1 MCIYIN
7 VCVYRYM
14 SIDICI
20 YIYMYVYR
28 HICVYKFIFVYIYI
42 HVMYVNRKVCMYV
55 YIRASTMTQHALL
68 EDYGPAS
75 QTCG

>member
-1 MCIYIN
+1 MCIYTYM
-7 VCVYRYM
+7 CVYRYM

-20 YIYMYVYR
+20 YICMYIDIYV
-28 HICVYKFIFVYIYI
+28 FINLYLYIYI

>member
-1 MCIYIN
+1 MYIYI
-7 VCVYRYM
+7 CMY
-14 SIDICI
+14 IEI
-20 YIYMYVYR
+20 YV
-28 HICVYKFIFVYIYI
+28 FINLYLYIYI

>member
-1 MCIYIN
+1 
-7 VCVYRYM
+7 
-14 SIDICI
+14 
-20 YIYMYVYR
+20 
-28 HICVYKFIFVYIYI
+28 
-42 HVMYVNRKVCMYV
+42 MYVNRKVCMYV

>member
-1 MCIYIN
+1 M
-7 VCVYRYM
+7 CVYRYM

-20 YIYMYVYR
+20 YICMYIDIYV
-28 HICVYKFIFVYIYI
+28 FINLYLYIYI

-68 EDYGPAS
+68 EHYGPAS

>member
-1 MCIYIN
+1 
-7 VCVYRYM
+7 M

-20 YIYMYVYR
+20 YICMYIDIYV
-28 HICVYKFIFVYIYI
+28 FINLYLYIYI
-42 HVMYVNRKVCMYV
+42 YTHVMYVNRKVCMYV

>member
-1 MCIYIN
+1 M
-7 VCVYRYM
+7 CVYRYM

-20 YIYMYVYR
+20 YICMYIDIYV
-28 HICVYKFIFVYIYI
+28 FINLYLYIYI